1 MHRRQFL
8 AAAAATMAA
17 PAAQAQAAG
26 FVTSD
31 FAPLKRVVVCEPSVH
46 DYIVTITD
54 ETLFP
59 GSERVSQAMVDQHRA
74 LQALL
79 RQSGAEVLELRDLVQ
94 SAIDNARSK
103 GVWQTWLRTTH
114 PRIAARHATVT
125 ADLLLGRDPAVQF
138 EADEAGAYR
147 HYVDGAAAKM
157 FTRDIGVMTPKG
169 MLLSNFLF
177 PHRRIEAVVA
187 RFLFD
192 FAPQLSRYP
201 IVVDFTEE
209 DLIAEG
215 GDFQVVDA
223 DTLFMA
229 TGNRT
234 DPRAAPLLARRLN
247 MDVVAVQTRKAD
259 ILSRRSDW
267 GPIRRVLL
275 HLDTYFT
282 HLGPKRALALPW
294 LLESEFAETN
304 PLTRYFRGMA
314 RSGGI
319 SEDDAEAAAGFLKDF
334 GVVSRFKAGS
344 GEADPKV
351 KDMKLV
357 DYVRR
362 EGYRVD
368 FVGGTPPKD
377 PDLQYL
383 FDVVMDEHSRQA
395 ANVVA
400 TAPLQVV
407 AYGGSPRTHE
417 GLRQAGVQVS
427 AFEARE
433 LWPGNGGPHCLTLPL
448 ERA

>member
-1 MHRRQFL
+1 MDRRQFL
-8 AAAAATMAA
+8 VAAAAASAVA
-17 PAAQAQAAG
+17 PAAGAQAAG
-26 FVTSD
+26 FVRSD
-31 FAPLKRVVVCEPSVH
+31 FAPLKRVVVCEPSRQ

-54 ETLFP
+54 ESLFP
-59 GSERVSQAMVDQHRA
+59 GSERVSQAAVDQHRA
-74 LQALL
+74 LQGLL
-79 RQSGAEVLELRDLVQ
+79 RKSGAEVLELRDLLQ
-94 SAIDNARSK
+94 SAIENARSK

-114 PRIAARHATVT
+114 PRIASRHASVT
-125 ADLLLGRDPAVQF
+125 ADLLLGRDPSVQF
-138 EADEAGAYR
+138 EVDDAGAYR

-157 FTRDIGVMTPKG
+157 FTRDIGVMTPRG

-192 FAPQLSRYP
+192 FSPELARYP
-201 IVVDFTEE
+201 IAVDFTEE

-215 GDFQVVDA
+215 GDFQVVDEN
-223 DTLFMA
+223 TLFIA

-247 MDVVAVQTRKAD
+247 MDVLAVQTRQAE
-259 ILSRRSDW
+259 ILSRTAAW
-267 GPIRRVLL
+267 GPMRRVLL

-282 HLGPKRALALPW
+282 HVGPKHALALPW
-294 LLESEFAETN
+294 FLEAEHAGRD
-304 PLTRYFRGMA
+304 PLTRYFRGLA

-334 GVVSRFKAGS
+334 GEVRLYRAGS
-344 GEADPKV
+344 GVQDTKV
-351 KDMKLV
+351 TGKLV
-357 DYVRR
+357 DYVRAK
-362 EGYRVD
+362 GYRVD
-368 FVGGTPPKD
+368 FVGGQPPKE

-400 TAPLQVV
+400 TAPLKVIG
-407 AYGGSPRTHE
+407 YGGVERTHD
-417 GLRQAGVQVS
+417 GLRRSGVEVS